1 MALQN
6 ERKHIIVVG
15 AGFGGLT
22 TALMLARRI
31 KPEMGYEVILIDRHQ
46 HHLYT
51 PALYE
56 VAAIPREYLND
67 TSLVSSI
74 LIPISEIIRGRAIR
88 FVCDEVAGHD
98 AANHS
103 LTLRTNGKLSYEYLI
118 LALGSET
125 NYFNIPGLQDTSL
138 PLKTCDDAALLRNK
152 IETVLKEKSSLKIVV
167 GGAGA
172 SGVELIA
179 ELVNFTCA
187 LKEKIVATPHV
198 CHVTFFLAEA
208 SGEILPD
215 FDPWVVTRARARLQS
230 LGVIIKTGS
239 PIIRADKQSVF
250 FADGAEQA
258 FDILIWTGGV
268 KGPSALTKFNLP
280 LSPKGTLNVGSDL
293 CVTGGNGK
301 IFAVGDNAWLK
312 NPETK
317 KPLPWN
323 VPVAEDEGRY
333 AAQRILG
340 AIRGIP
346 LYPFRPRKRYPFIL
360 AVGGKYALA
369 DLVFLRIGGLAGW
382 CVKQFVEFRYLCFVL
397 PWPRACML
405 WWKNVTLYSSND

>member
-1 MALQN
+1 MAFQH
-6 ERKHIIVVG
+6 ERKHIVIVG
-15 AGFGGLT
+15 AGFGGLR
-22 TALMLARRI
+22 TALTLARHM
-31 KPEMGYEVILIDRHQ
+31 KPGTEYEIILIDRHH

-67 TSLVSSI
+67 KSLVSSI
-74 LIPISEIIRGRAIR
+74 LIPIPEIIRGLPIK
-88 FVCDEVAGHD
+88 FISDEIIGHD
-98 AANHS
+98 VSDRS
-103 LTLRTNGKLSYEYLI
+103 LALRAGGALSYEYLV

-125 NYFNIPGLQDTSL
+125 NYFNIPGLQEVSI

-152 IETVLKEKSSLKIVV
+152 IETVLKEKSFLQIIV

-187 LKEKIVATPHV
+187 LKEKIVAAPHI
-198 CHVTFFLAEA
+198 CNVTFFLAEA
-208 SGEILPD
+208 SGEILPG
-215 FDPWVVTRARARLQS
+215 FDPWVVTRARTRLQN
-230 LGVIIKTGS
+230 LGVVIKTGS
-239 PIIRADKQSVF
+239 PITRADARTVF
-250 FADGAEQA
+250 FADGTEQK

-268 KGPSALTKFNLP
+268 KGPSALAALHFPT
-280 LSPKGTLNVGSDL
+280 SPKGTLIVGSDL
-293 CVTGGNGK
+293 CVMGSAGR
-301 IFAVGDNAWLK
+301 IFAVGDNAWLE

-333 AAQRILG
+333 VARRILNT
-340 AIRGIP
+340 IRGIP
-346 LYPFRPRKRYPFIL
+346 SRPFRPRGRYTFIL

-369 DLVFLRIGGLAGW
+369 DLVFLRIEGTTGW
-382 CVKQFVEFRYLCFVL
+382 CIKQFVELRYLCFVL
-397 PWPRACML
+397 PWPRAFML